1 MNNKKILVTGY
12 SGCGKTALVNRFTN
26 DRFSYSYNTDEHL
39 RIEKKDVSIH
49 NKNLNLILWTVPG
62 SASQL
67 KSFKS
72 FYLGTDALIHVIDIN
87 RPATFSDFDSWI
99 EHYKKHMPSTP
110 VYLVCNKI
118 EENLNIDCSSY
129 FDDFDCYRTFFTSA
143 KNNFMVSEMFYS
155 IAADLINETYFQ
167 KIKSY

>member
-26 DRFSYSYNTDEHL
+26 DRFSYSYSSDEQL
-39 RIEKKDVSIH
+39 RIEKKELSLH
-49 NKNLNLILWTVPG
+49 NKNVNLILWTVPG
-62 SASQL
+62 TASQL

-87 RPATFSDFDSWI
+87 NPSSFSDFDAWM

-110 VYLVCNKI
+110 VYLACNKI
-118 EENLNIDCSSY
+118 DENLNIDTSSY
-129 FDDFDCYRTFFTSA
+129 FSDFDCYRTFFTSA
-143 KNNFMVSEMFYS
+143 RSNFMVNEMFYM
-155 IAADLINETYFQ
+155 IAADLMNETYYQ